1 LLYIRLT
8 DYQQAANLNDLN
20 DANKIRRVEKTI
32 SLSLGMD
39 LSLLDR
45 QSFELGNFIGTV
57 WKSIINFVNLW
68 SLVTK
73 YWGFFI
79 LSYYARECDNQISM
93 LLSANRFSLHWPRSW
108 LTRYRP
114 WKYYCFQQSFH
125 DSWLAV
131 NATKQSIIHALPSEL
146 GRY

>member
-1 LLYIRLT
+1 MRKIRYILAYSGREVFFVHCTSPENLNNLKSSCFNNTMIGNESISQLRIDNRKASIDCSEMNNATFQETCKLQQGNIIPLLYIRLT

-57 WKSIINFVNLW
+57 
-68 SLVTK
+68 
-73 YWGFFI
+73 
-79 LSYYARECDNQISM
+79 
-93 LLSANRFSLHWPRSW
+93 
-108 LTRYRP
+108 
-114 WKYYCFQQSFH
+114 
-125 DSWLAV
+125 
-131 NATKQSIIHALPSEL
+131 
-146 GRY
+146 